1 VVAKLMDELRDTAD
15 KIMYARRLVIDLTA
29 DYNVRRVT
37 MPSSLVAN
45 LLKLEELPGLITPT
59 EGKHL
64 KVSEEETETPKV
76 KL

>member
-1 VVAKLMDELRDTAD
+1 MNITK
-15 KIMYARRLVIDLTA
+15 VIDLTA

-37 MPSSLVAN
+37 MPSSLIAN
-45 LLKLEELPGLITPT
+45 AFKFEELPGLITP

-64 KVSEEETETPKV
+64 KVSEQETKTPKV